1 MEFCERIKEICN
13 NYDRVALFVDMD
25 GTVVEYNIFQDGTV
39 TTESK
44 GLFVDNR
51 PVMPIINKLEEINKI
66 ENIDIYILTLSRSK
80 IIEKEK
86 EIWLKKHMPFVKEEN
101 YIILIRENGDYNS
114 ENRNYVKVNKMKEK
128 EDKYDYLVL
137 LDDDHNILRT
147 TKREMGNKGDA
158 FHISTALI

>member
-86 EIWLKKHMPFVKEEN
+86 KIWLKKHMPFVKEEN

-128 EDKYDYLVL
+128 EDKYDYLML

>member
-1 MEFCERIKEICN
+1 MEFCEKIREICKKYN
-13 NYDRVALFVDMD
+13 RVALFVDMD

-44 GLFVDNR
+44 GLFVNNR
-51 PVMPIINKLEEINKI
+51 PITPIIKKLEEINKI
-66 ENIDIYILTLSRSK
+66 ENIDIYMLTLSRSN

-86 EIWLKKHMPFVKEEN
+86 EIWLEKYMPFIKKEN

-128 EDKYDYLVL
+128 SDKYDYLML

-147 TKREMGNKGDA
+147 TKREIGDKGDA